1 MLMIDP
7 LTRLPQLRSP
17 LRVVGSPPD
26 EALAPTSLV
35 STAAA
40 ILREELQ
47 SLTANQD
54 GLLPRLGTSALS
66 SYAANVA
73 QLINKTPGAIQAN
86 DSGTGESLRVLET
99 PRPVAAGDVSRL
111 SLHLEN
117 DDAEPDDCV
126 LCVTDLI
133 GPSGHRIPASHVR
146 VSPQPATIPGRGSVE
161 IQIEVRIPSTASTG
175 VYTGLLQTDDGESL
189 RALIRVRLGL

>member
-1 MLMIDP
+1 MDP

-17 LRVVGSPPD
+17 LRVVGSTPD
-26 EALAPTSLV
+26 EVPTPISVV

-47 SLTANQD
+47 SLTASPAA
-54 GLLPRLGTSALS
+54 LLPGLGTGALS
-66 SYAANVA
+66 GYAANVS
-73 QLINKTPGAIQAN
+73 QLINKIPGAIQAN
-86 DSGTGESLRVLET
+86 DSGAGESLRVLET

-126 LCVTDLI
+126 LCVTDMI

-146 VSPQPATIPGRGSVE
+146 VSPQPATIPGHGSIE
-161 IQIEVRIPSTASTG
+161 IQIEVRIPSAASAG
-175 VYTGLLQTDDGESL
+175 LYTGLLQTDDGESL
-189 RALIRVRLGL
+189 RALIRVRVGR